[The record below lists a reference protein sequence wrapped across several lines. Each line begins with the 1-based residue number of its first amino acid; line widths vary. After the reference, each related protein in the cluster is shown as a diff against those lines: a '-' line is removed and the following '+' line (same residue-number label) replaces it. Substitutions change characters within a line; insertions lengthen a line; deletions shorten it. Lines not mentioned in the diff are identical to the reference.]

1 MAEQNI
7 LILSGG
13 SALGAYQGGAY
24 ETLDEHGFH
33 PEKIFAVSSG
43 AVNAA
48 LIAGNPPEKRIS
60 VLRSF
65 WNTAVQDGAWAF
77 SPVWSTTWDS
87 KRGHAMQSLLLGSP
101 AFFRA
106 RFPGILSMLPGMLT
120 DTGLVE
126 FAPLRSRL
134 EQLVDFERLN
144 NGETRLVVV
153 AVDANSGEEVR
164 FDSAKLTITIDHLLA
179 SSGFI
184 PFFPPT
190 RIDDRVMVD
199 GGMTSNLPLEAA
211 LDEPATDDRL
221 CIALDL
227 FRRIAPDFTSV
238 GQAMDRQMELLLST
252 QSWRALQKLQQCHAL
267 RRQLRLLGDH
277 IPKQQRGDPTLASA
291 LAEGSKTEKATTLL
305 MLSHAGVPHDS
316 EMRAFDFSRPSLTE
330 RWEVGRTD
338 MSHALEVLGS
348 QRAAP
353 GEFTVHAFN
362 GSEVIYDADMGSPKP
377 MPL

>member
-1 MAEQNI
+1 MAEQST
-7 LILSGG
+7 LILAGG

-24 ETLDEHGFH
+24 ETLVEQGFH
-33 PEKIFAVSSG
+33 PDQIFAVSSG

-77 SPVWSTTWDS
+77 SPFGSTVWDN
-87 KRGHAMQSLLLGSP
+87 KRGHALQSLLLGSP

-106 RFPGILSMLPGMLT
+106 RFPGILSMLPGMPT

-126 FAPLRSRL
+126 FSPLRARL
-134 EQLVDFERLN
+134 DQLVDFERLN
-144 NGETRLVVV
+144 NGEMRVVIV

-164 FDSAKLTITIDHLLA
+164 FDSNLVTITVEHLLA
-179 SSGFI
+179 SCGFI

-190 RIDDRVMVD
+190 QIDDRVMVD
-199 GGMTSNLPLEAA
+199 GGMTSNLPLEVA
-211 LDEPATDDRL
+211 LNEPATDDRL

-227 FRRIAPDFTSV
+227 FRRIAPDFNTV

-252 QSWRALQKLQQCHAL
+252 QSWRALKNLRQCHEL
-267 RRQLRLLGDH
+267 RRQLRLLGNQ

-291 LAEGSKTEKATTLL
+291 LAEGSKTERATTLL
-305 MLSHAGVPHDS
+305 MLCHAGVSHDS

-330 RWEVGRTD
+330 RWDVGRSD
-338 MSHALEVLGS
+338 MTHALEALGS
-348 QRAAP
+348 KRAQP
-353 GEFTVHAFN
+353 GEFTIHAFN
-362 GSEVIYDADMGSPKP
+362 GSEAIHDADIDSR
-377 MPL
+377 

>member
-1 MAEQNI
+1 MAEQST
-7 LILSGG
+7 LILAGG

-24 ETLDEHGFH
+24 ETLVEQDFH
-33 PEKIFAVSSG
+33 PDQIFAVSSG

-48 LIAGNPPEKRIS
+48 LIAGNPPENRIS

-77 SPVWSTTWDS
+77 SPAWSTTWDS
-87 KRGHAMQSLLLGSP
+87 KRGHALQSLLLGSP
-101 AFFRA
+101 AFYRA
-106 RFPGILSMLPGMLT
+106 RFPGVLSMLPGMPT

-126 FAPLRSRL
+126 FAPLRARL
-134 EQLVDFERLN
+134 NQLVDFERLN
-144 NGETRLVVV
+144 NGEIRVVIV
-153 AVDANSGEEVR
+153 AVDANNGEEVR
-164 FDSAKLTITIDHLLA
+164 FDSAKLTITADHLLA

-190 RIDDRVMVD
+190 CIDGRVMVD
-199 GGMTSNLPLEAA
+199 GGMASNLPLEAA
-211 LDEPATDDRL
+211 LDEPATDDRF

-227 FRRIAPDFTSV
+227 FRRLAPDFNTV

-252 QSWRALQKLQQCHAL
+252 QSWRALQNLRQCHEL
-267 RRQLRLLGDH
+267 RRQLQLLGNQ
-277 IPKQQRGDPTLASA
+277 IPEKQRGDPALASA
-291 LAEGSKTEKATTLL
+291 LAEGLKTEKATTLL

-330 RWEVGRTD
+330 RWEAGRSD
-338 MSHALEVLGS
+338 MSHALGVLGS

-353 GEFTVHAFN
+353 GEFAVHVFN
-362 GSEVIYDADMGSPKP
+362 GSEAMHDDAIDSR
-377 MPL
+377 